1 MRKGNTV
8 PRTETRAIEFFR
20 TLDPVTEYEL
30 MRQRIFGGI
39 R

>member
-1 MRKGNTV
+1 MRKESVG

-20 TLDPVTEYEL
+20 TVGPMTEYEL
-30 MRQRIFGGI
+30 QKQRIFGGI